1 MNYSETP
8 LPPFIVGGL
17 IDRGVESPPVIG
29 ETIPSLN
36 SFILLYGCFFSA
48 IFRLYIAVKV
58 DGFLLFVLV
67 SCYIRI
73 YLFEVH
79 RMEKKEKY

>member
-1 MNYSETP
+1 MKDKVLTRKRSKLKYSKT
-8 LPPFIVGGL
+8 
-17 IDRGVESPPVIG
+17 
-29 ETIPSLN
+29 PSLIW
-36 SFILLYGCFFSA
+36 SDLLYGCFFSA
-48 IFRLYIAVKV
+48 KFSLYIAVKV